1 MDSNA
6 LLAEKIDAL
15 EAKYAE
21 HDQQFPSSFHGCTG
35 LGRAVRFPFMGRGI
49 VISPAGGSETSE
61 AACPYRS
68 AAPRSLAVL
77 VQVPAVDE
85 IPDVVGQCN
94 VAGRG

>member
-1 MDSNA
+1 
-6 LLAEKIDAL
+6 
-15 EAKYAE
+15 
-21 HDQQFPSSFHGCTG
+21 
-35 LGRAVRFPFMGRGI
+35 MGRGI
-49 VISPAGGSETSE
+49 VISPAGRSETSE